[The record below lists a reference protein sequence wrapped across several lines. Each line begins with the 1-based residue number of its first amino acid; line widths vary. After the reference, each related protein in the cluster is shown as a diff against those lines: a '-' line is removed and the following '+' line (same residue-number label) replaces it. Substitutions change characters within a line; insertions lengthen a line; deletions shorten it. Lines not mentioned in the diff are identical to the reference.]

1 MWLPVLLAHAAFGAG
16 ERTAAP
22 SVVSAPVPELDPM
35 IIGDF
40 FGGSKVTTEVP
51 PDAMEMQT
59 TDALAQVGLQLA
71 MFNAEMELERNHT
84 QEQVLILTKQVG
96 DLIPKL
102 DKATSPDMLAKT
114 SGSGLDHDIVKKG
127 LEDIKKSHAST
138 MRLLTQSVEVA
149 HRKHSTSET
158 KMQKIFSQSA
168 AKLEADLQ
176 SSSSFDGW
184 LNFAL
189 FIICCSIA
197 GMAYNKVSAWEK
209 KHVL

>member
-1 MWLPVLLAHAAFGAG
+1 MEAL
-16 ERTAAP
+16 
-22 SVVSAPVPELDPM
+22 
-35 IIGDF
+35 
-40 FGGSKVTTEVP
+40 TTE
-51 PDAMEMQT
+51 
-59 TDALAQVGLQLA
+59 ALANVGLQLA
-71 MFNAEMELERNHT
+71 MFNAEMEIERNHT
-84 QEQVLILTKQVG
+84 EEQVRILTKQVG

-102 DKATSPDMLAKT
+102 DKATSPEMLTKT
-114 SGSGLDHDIVKKG
+114 SGAGLDHEIVKKG

-138 MRLLTQSVEVA
+138 MRLLTSSVEAA
-149 HRKHSTSET
+149 HRKHTASEN

-189 FIICCSIA
+189 FVICCSIA
-197 GMAYNKVSAWEK
+197 GIAYNKVSQWEK